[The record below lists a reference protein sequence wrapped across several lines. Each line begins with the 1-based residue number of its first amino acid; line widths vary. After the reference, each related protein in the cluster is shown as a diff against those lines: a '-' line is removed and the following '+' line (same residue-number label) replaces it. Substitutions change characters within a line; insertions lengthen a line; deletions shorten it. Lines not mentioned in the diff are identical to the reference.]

1 MGNRSAT
8 AKRRGKSSDDEK
20 KKPPWSQYSE
30 YEDSS
35 DFESDGEWDSLP
47 EFPEASQPRS
57 GSVLVSEPDH
67 SLPRAGDAIQPVLG
81 KGVVWYTRLGQ
92 YSY

>member
-67 SLPRAGDAIQPVLG
+67 SLPQYWMYCITSTG